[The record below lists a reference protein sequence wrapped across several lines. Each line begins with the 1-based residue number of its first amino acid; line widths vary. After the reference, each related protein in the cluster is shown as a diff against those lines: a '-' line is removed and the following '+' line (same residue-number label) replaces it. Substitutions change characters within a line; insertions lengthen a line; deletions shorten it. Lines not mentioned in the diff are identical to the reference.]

1 MKELNRKRARIR
13 ILSPNST
20 HFRCHVSFFRFLSVC
35 PDDEPGTRTNPDR
48 IPDPS
53 RKKRARQGASSIF
66 SWEAEALEVEAAKA
80 LPPPRRVLANSS
92 PRPCR
97 RLTASSPPPRHLL
110 AASSPPPCRLLSTS
124 LPPARRPPAR
134 SPSPRRPSPR
144 RPPPR
149 HPPPLAV
156 AASLPLARLL
166 AACLLAARPPPH
178 RPPACLTARPPPRH
192 LPPPS
197 HAMLTLL
204 LIPLASSSPPRVI
217 SLPPRLIT
225 SSSPCCRIDTHPCVF
240 APPPATH
247 RVFFNTIPPLCACS
261 MNTITGYGFH
271 LFLFQKSQYHAQP
284 ERGGARNYVG
294 HYHTTYSEFHPQH
307 M

>member
-1 MKELNRKRARIR
+1 MRTLRGGARHYVERTKQKTREDPDPLPQQHPFPLSRK
-13 ILSPNST
+13 
-20 HFRCHVSFFRFLSVC
+20 FLSVS
-35 PDDEPGTRTNPDR
+35 G
-48 IPDPS
+48 PS
-53 RKKRARQGASSIF
+53 RKKRARHVPRQSSLK
-66 SWEAEALEVEAAKA
+66 AEALEVEAAKA

-217 SLPPRLIT
+217 SLPPRLIA

-294 HYHTTYSEFHPQH
+294 HYHSESVYCVLQYL
-307 M
+307 